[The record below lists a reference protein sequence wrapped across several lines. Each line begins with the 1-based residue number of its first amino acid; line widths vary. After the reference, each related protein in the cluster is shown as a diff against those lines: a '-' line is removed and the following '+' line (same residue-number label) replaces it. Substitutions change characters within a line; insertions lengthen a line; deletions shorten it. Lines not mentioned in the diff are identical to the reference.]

1 MSTFVKVCHSLI
13 NKLLMHQSTVFLINV
28 CKHLSSSPCHA
39 ANTFTVSNYFELIEN
54 TFCSTAQSSHT
65 HEIDGCELCTNAKC
79 STLIKIGAN
88 TFRFI

>member
-1 MSTFVKVCHSLI
+1 MSCSY
-13 NKLLMHQSTVFLINV
+13 
-28 CKHLSSSPCHA
+28 
-39 ANTFTVSNYFELIEN
+39 TFTVSNYFELIEN
-54 TFCSTAQSSHT
+54 TFAPLLNHSHT